1 MTLSVA
7 RRRIIGWS
15 LALVT
20 TIAVLVNQRE
30 IGIARDEVVYM
41 QNGARYADWWIG
53 LVTLQHGIDATQITR
68 TFGGP
73 GATDNNREHPPFV
86 KTLFGISHRV
96 AHRGLGVDEV
106 SAYRVPS
113 AVLHGLLVALVFFMV
128 VELWGFA
135 EALISGLLVML
146 LPRALFHASLA
157 CFDAPIMTM
166 WFATVYAYWRCLD
179 GRRWPWQV
187 GVVFGLALATKHT
200 AFLLPFALA
209 LHYAIVSYRA
219 GGWRG
224 LVLHRW
230 RVAISLAVLGP
241 LILIVAWPW
250 LWLDPIG
257 HIRQWL
263 TFHTDHVHYNF
274 EYLGRNWNAPRF
286 PWHVA
291 LITTLFTVPV
301 STLSAA
307 VVGAWVWI
315 KQRAQSVDRARAP
328 ALLLGLSAAASI
340 GPFLLGTTPIF
351 GAEKHW
357 MPALP
362 TICIAAGVGV
372 VWAARAAL
380 RFVESWRPLAP
391 RWQLATIGGVATL
404 VVLAAA
410 VETVTA
416 QPYALSWYNAL
427 AGGAPGGADLGMN
440 RQFWGSS
447 ARGVLPV
454 LAEHAPPAGAPP
466 RPVYTH
472 DASPAWGYYLK
483 QGRLPRT
490 LPDAGWEQAGV
501 AKSQLALVIH
511 ERHFN
516 RHDFMIWKS
525 YGTVKPIFVLRA
537 AGVPIVSVY
546 QRSAS
551 PRVSP

>member
-1 MTLSVA
+1 MSLSVA

-20 TIAVLVNQRE
+20 TIVVLVNQRD

-41 QNGARYADWWIG
+41 QSGDRYAGWWIG
-53 LVTLQHGIDATQITR
+53 LFTFQHGIDGAQIVK

-73 GATDNNREHPPFV
+73 GATDNNREHPPFA

-96 AHRGLGVDEV
+96 AHNAFGVHEV
-106 SAYRVPS
+106 TAYRLPS

-128 VELWGFA
+128 LELWGLA

-166 WFATVYAYWRCLD
+166 WFATIYAYWRCLD

-209 LHYAIVSYRA
+209 LHYAIVGYRA
-219 GGWRG
+219 GKWRG
-224 LVLHRW
+224 IVAHRW
-230 RVAISLAVLGP
+230 RVAVSLAILGP
-241 LILIVAWPW
+241 LTLIAVWPW

-257 HIRQWL
+257 HITQWL
-263 TFHTDHVHYNF
+263 AFHTDHVHYNF
-274 EYLGRNWNAPRF
+274 EYLGHNWNAPRF

-291 LITTLFTVPV
+291 LVTTLFTVPV
-301 STLSAA
+301 ATLSAA
-307 VVGAWVWI
+307 AIGAWVWI
-315 KQRAQSVDRARAP
+315 KQRAQGVDRARAP

-340 GPFLLGTTPIF
+340 GPFFLGTTPIF

-362 TICIAAGVGV
+362 TICIAAGVGA
-372 VWAARAAL
+372 VWAARAAI
-380 RFVESWRPLAP
+380 RYIETWRPLGR
-391 RWQLATIGGVATL
+391 RWQLAVIGLVAS
-404 VVLAAA
+404 VVIAAAA
-410 VETVTA
+410 VETATA
-416 QPYALSWYNAL
+416 QPYALTWYNAL

-454 LAEHAPPAGAPP
+454 LAEHAPAQGAPP
-466 RPVYTH
+466 SPVYTH
-472 DASPAWGYYLK
+472 DASPAWGFYMK
-483 QGRLPRT
+483 QGLIPRS

-501 AKSQLALVIH
+501 TKSKLAIVVH

-516 RHDFMIWKS
+516 RHDFMIWKA
-525 YGTVKPIFVLRA
+525 YGTVAPLFVLRA

-546 QRSAS
+546 ER
-551 PRVSP
+551 PLTPVVSP